1 MTTRCA
7 HCGKDPAEGL
17 ATIDDERYC
26 HGDWQE
32 SPTCYEIAGQRLPD
46 DRPSFHDLLARYVAR
61 HACEVH
67 AETAGC
73 PHLTPTWDDAA
84 DFTSS
89 PTAHAPIT
97 GGN

>member
-1 MTTRCA
+1 MT
-7 HCGKDPAEGL
+7 
-17 ATIDDERYC
+17 
-26 HGDWQE
+26 
-32 SPTCYEIAGQRLPD
+32 

-84 DFTSS
+84 DFPSS
-89 PTAHAPIT
+89 LYRDWPGLNVERVLTDPCPRH
-97 GGN
+97 GGRP

>member
-1 MTTRCA
+1 MTDCPDVQR
-7 HCGKDPAEGL
+7 GVRP
-17 ATIDDERYC
+17 
-26 HGDWQE
+26 GDRR
-32 SPTCYEIAGQRLPD
+32 SMT

-84 DFTSS
+84 DFQTSL
-89 PTAHAPIT
+89 TAH
-97 GGN
+97 GRC